1 MSLESIARDLRL
13 KQRAFLLRGAFIVE
27 SHNKC
32 VVLENF
38 QNSTSRVITHDIL
51 VRANLCPSK
60 RNARRCRRRKQE
72 VAHKYFHAMREREE
86 GGEDQQEVLL
96 IERLHAALESLL
108 RLRVRFQ
115 WVAKCFHAL
124 KEARG
129 GGNNNNNNADAVDE
143 KLALVYDQFMY
154 ADVNVA
160 CDGST
165 VLPSPEDL
173 KRKERHETFVQGR
186 FALQIDEV
194 ADVGKPFSSRYE
206 SANTSSSNNGGF
218 RNLQSRC
225 LKMNAT
231 DGKHRYVLYE
241 YSAIPA
247 LDAVETKA
255 GCKVALIDPKV
266 VNGCLYVDKDRL
278 VVLGGQVMRL
288 EAARQR
294 MLKKWREPNRPEE
307 LTGESANRREA
318 CEKAAWGRSGG
329 AQQQQRQQQQQQ
341 QAPPNT
347 PRNQQHQQPAQ
358 HHQEEQHQQ
367 NRNAI
372 IELDLDDEDEDGAPD
387 EVEVIPNTQLE
398 DGGMGRDVE
407 EIEVAGE
414 EEEEEMEIDDDDVQI
429 ARVERPTRRKHVI
442 LSSSEDPTQTT
453 QNNNDGNR
461 TSVDAPTTGTTTNTN
476 STNRSLS
483 ALTQSEEFRIAVEVQ
498 KNATNGLWSYI
509 SCIKRLRR
517 AKVGKPDDKR
527 TIVFNLLA
535 WITRVES
542 IALKPNGNG
551 GYKWRAKIMLQDST
565 HYLTVWIK
573 NDHLDPFT
581 ECTVD
586 EYASFSA
593 SKRAEVQKTFQKNC
607 FQFCGVV
614 LVEALKY
621 EREGEGHPSILSIL
635 HDGKLKKNLLTSLQQ
650 RCEKTPFV

>member
-1 MSLESIARDLRL
+1 MRD
-13 KQRAFLLRGAFIVE
+13 
-27 SHNKC
+27 
-32 VVLENF
+32 
-38 QNSTSRVITHDIL
+38 
-51 VRANLCPSK
+51 
-60 RNARRCRRRKQE
+60 
-72 VAHKYFHAMREREE
+72 REEE
-86 GGEDQQEVLL
+86 GGEDQEVLL

-115 WVAKCFHAL
+115 WVEKCFHAL
-124 KEARG
+124 KEEARG
-129 GGNNNNNNADAVDE
+129 GGNNNNNNNNNADAIDE

-173 KRKERHETFVQGR
+173 KRKERHETIVRGR

-329 AQQQQRQQQQQQ
+329 AQQQQQQRQQRQQQQQHAPPNAPRNQQQQQQ
-341 QAPPNT
+341 QRA
-347 PRNQQHQQPAQ
+347 QQ
-358 HHQEEQHQQ
+358 HQEEQHQQ

-414 EEEEEMEIDDDDVQI
+414 EEEEEMDIDDDDVQI
-429 ARVERPTRRKHVI
+429 APVERPTRRKHVI
-442 LSSSEDPTQTT
+442 LSSSEDQTQTT

-565 HYLTVWIK
+565 HYLAVWIK